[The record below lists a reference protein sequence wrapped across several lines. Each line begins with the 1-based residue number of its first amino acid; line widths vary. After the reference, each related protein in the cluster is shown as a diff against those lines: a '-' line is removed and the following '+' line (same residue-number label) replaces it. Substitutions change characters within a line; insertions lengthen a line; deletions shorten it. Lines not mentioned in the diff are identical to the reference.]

1 MNKKT
6 SHKNASPRN
15 VAETGPSIREDARR
29 EAPPEAGLA
38 SLDVARA
45 QYERD
50 RRELAHEPDF
60 DPPEPGLDP
69 TLPTNPAY
77 GEPGHQVPDAPNE
90 DEDEEGRTIAEQLV
104 EEGAEQ
110 AERDTVNRAG
120 RGFPAR
126 RISPNAHF
134 TD

>member
-6 SHKNASPRN
+6 SPKRVSPRN
-15 VAETGPSIREDARR
+15 VTETGPSIREDVNR

-38 SLDVARA
+38 SLDVAQV
-45 QYERD
+45 QYEKA
-50 RRELAHEPDF
+50 RREQAHEPDF
-60 DPPEPGLDP
+60 DPPEPGVDP
-69 TLPTNPAY
+69 TLPTNPVY
-77 GEPGHQVPDAPNE
+77 GEPGHQVPDEPNE
-90 DEDEEGRTIAEQLV
+90 VEDQEGRSIPEQLV
-104 EEGAEQ
+104 DEGAEQ
-110 AERDTVNRAG
+110 AERDTVSRAG